1 MAVAFSSIPVWR
13 LEDMPNLENMSERH
27 GMLVP
32 SKFACLRTNLLG
44 TYNQKYLPV
53 PYCWAESPEIPEP
66 PEADPMTNVS
76 CISNPRASDEPPEG
90 AINPCDFPWYAVP
103 AEPLVLDLYYDGAQE
118 GQTYKMAVYVFER
131 SSQVIGDWYGDEGEG
146 SLTLYPFGFTA
157 TGKSGVIKE
166 ALEVNADEGKA
177 CCCYVDFEW
186 CDIGEKAASSGGESE
201 DAG

>member
-13 LEDMPNLENMSERH
+13 LDDMPNLENMSERH

-44 TYNQKYLPV
+44 TYNQKYLPL

-66 PEADPMTNVS
+66 PEADPMTNVH

-118 GQTYKMAVYVFER
+118 GQTYKMAVYVFEY
-131 SSQVIGDWYGDEGEG
+131 SDGDTTDGDMMKKPN
-146 SLTLYPFGFTA
+146 LTLYPFEFTA

-166 ALEVNADEGKA
+166 ALEVNADEGKT
-177 CCCYVDFEW
+177 CCCYVDFEE
-186 CDIGEKAASSGGESE
+186 CDIGEKTASSGGESE